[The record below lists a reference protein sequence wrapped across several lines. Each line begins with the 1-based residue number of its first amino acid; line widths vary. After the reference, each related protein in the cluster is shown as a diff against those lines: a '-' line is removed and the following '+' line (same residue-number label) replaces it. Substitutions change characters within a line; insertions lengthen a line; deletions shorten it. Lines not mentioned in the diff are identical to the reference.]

1 MRLLIAALALV
12 AAGSADACHGRHCTC
27 GSGYGGSAYRLD
39 YTPYRY
45 AAGPSYHGPALYSR
59 TSLYRGLSYGRPY
72 AYAGRGGYGYPY
84 AWGYGYRSGYGYG
97 SLATPGMWYGYNRLA
112 PYGYGY
118 GSSAVGYGFGAAYL
132 PLSVGYPYSTGYL
145 NPHSP
150 YSFRQIPV
158 YSPTLMSTSPG
169 VYGAYGYGY

>member
-1 MRLLIAALALV
+1 MRLLLAALALA
-12 AAGSADACHGRHCTC
+12 AAGSADACHGRYCTC
-27 GSGYGGSAYRLD
+27 GYGYGGSAYRLD

-72 AYAGRGGYGYPY
+72 AYVGRGGYGYPY

-97 SLATPGMWYGYNRLA
+97 SLATPGMWYGYNRFA
-112 PYGYGY
+112 PYSTGY
-118 GSSAVGYGFGAAYL
+118 GSSAVGYGYGAAYL
-132 PLSVGYPYSTGYL
+132 PLTVGYPYSTGYL